1 MGVPRRAVLRPSTRD
16 RVRGFTLSR
25 TIVGVGVLIGLTLG
39 HLTAVNTAPHPAPTG
54 KTVRVAVCQ
63 TLCIDSDRE
72 GNLRRITYAVE
83 EAARQRAQ
91 LACLPETAVL
101 GWVNPEAH
109 RLADPIPGPTSD
121 RLADLARK
129 HKLMIAIGLC
139 EKDGE
144 RLFDSVV
151 LIGPD
156 GSILHK
162 HRKINTLVELLT
174 PPYARGTPDQIRA
187 VDTPLGR
194 VGLLICAD
202 TFVDELVG
210 RAAAQSPELLIV
222 PYGWAAGRDAWPQHG
237 RRLADLVSSVAKRTG
252 CPVVATDLVGVI
264 SAGPWK
270 DNTYGGQSVVA
281 DARGEILGV
290 LRDRDV
296 DLRVFDVAIGRGA
309 RRP

>member
-1 MGVPRRAVLRPSTRD
+1 
-16 RVRGFTLSR
+16 
-25 TIVGVGVLIGLTLG
+25 
-39 HLTAVNTAPHPAPTG
+39 
-54 KTVRVAVCQ
+54 VAVCQ

-83 EAARQRAQ
+83 EAARQHAQ
-91 LACLPETAVL
+91 LACFPETAVL
-101 GWVNPEAH
+101 GWINPEAH
-109 RLADPIPGPTSD
+109 RLADPIPGPTTD

-144 RLFDSVV
+144 QLFDSVA

-174 PPYARGTPDQIRA
+174 PPYARGTPEQIRA

-194 VGLLICAD
+194 IGLLICAD
-202 TFVDELVG
+202 TFVDELVI

-222 PYGWAAGRDAWPQHG
+222 PYGWAAGRDEWPQHG
-237 RRLADLVSSVAKRTG
+237 RRLADLVSSVAKRMG
-252 CPVVATDLVGVI
+252 CPVVGTDLVGVI

-270 DNTYGGQSVVA
+270 DKTYGGQSVVA
-281 DARGEILGV
+281 DARGEILSV

-296 DLRVFDVAIGRGA
+296 DLRVFDVAVGR
-309 RRP
+309 